1 MMSNLSCKLFLIPI
15 NTFSYVQKNLLLLLR
30 VRTIRYPRDNNKLK
44 TVPVNR
50 VLVED
55 FCCLYMP
62 IICLS
67 GSLQDC
73 SGKM

>member
-44 TVPVNR
+44 TVPVNIH
-50 VLVED
+50 LI
-55 FCCLYMP
+55 FA
-62 IICLS
+62 
-67 GSLQDC
+67 SLFI
-73 SGKM
+73 KMIFTKR